1 MFPVIK
7 QIESTVETAVFSFT
21 YSDINLKFSSEPEEF
36 VYDIDAVIQAFL
48 VLLGTPKRERWW
60 RPEWGT
66 YDLYKLLFEPFDI
79 DTANQIAESIRAIS
93 ESATNGNIRIGI
105 DGVSVKPIYE
115 SKTYDVTLRIS
126 VPELRSTKS
135 VKFYLVKPV

>member
-105 DGVSVKPIYE
+105 DGVSVEPLYE

-126 VPELRSTKS
+126 VPELRRTKS
-135 VKFYLVKPV
+135 VRFYLVKPI